1 MKLISICF
9 AVYNNEGALTIL
21 YNEMAEQIKT
31 HFPQYDFE
39 LLFVDDGSSDGSMA
53 ELVELKKRAN
63 DARIKIISLSRNF
76 GQMAAILAG
85 WHAAKGEA
93 VINMAA
99 DLQDPPE
106 QCAAMIKEWEKGSE
120 VVISYRK
127 SHGTPLLNRLSSR
140 LFYRLLLPAVPPGG
154 FDFALLGRKAMDAV
168 NSIKER
174 NSFYQYDILWVGF
187 GVKFIPYDK
196 RRRTIGK
203 SQYDFFKRFGN
214 FMVAFINVSYLPLRL
229 MSLLGIAFA
238 AAGFLYSLS
247 IVHAYYYKATPF
259 QGWAPIMILL
269 LVIGGLIMLMLG
281 VLGEY
286 IWRIFDEV
294 KKRPSYIVR
303 DIL

>member
-1 MKLISICF
+1 MKLISVCF
-9 AVYNNEGALTIL
+9 AVYNNEGAVTIL
-21 YNEMAEQIKT
+21 YNKMVEQLELY
-31 HFPQYDFE
+31 FPQYDFE
-39 LLFVDDGSSDGSMA
+39 LLFVDDGSKDRSLA
-53 ELVELKKRAN
+53 ELVELKKRTN
-63 DARIKIISLSRNF
+63 DDRVKIISLSRNF

-85 WHAAKGEA
+85 WQAAKGDV

-106 QCAAMIKEWEKGSE
+106 QCAAMIREWEKGSD

-127 SHGTPLLNRLSSR
+127 SHRTSLLNRLTSR
-140 LFYRLLLPAVPPGG
+140 LVYRMLLPDVPPGG

-187 GVKFIPYDK
+187 NVKFIPYDK
-196 RRRTIGK
+196 RERTIGK
-203 SQYDFFKRFGN
+203 SQYDFIKRFGN

-229 MSLLGIAFA
+229 MSLLGVAFA
-238 AAGFLYSLS
+238 AAGFLYSIS
-247 IVHAYYYKATPF
+247 IVHAYYFNATPF

-294 KKRPSYIVR
+294 KKRPAYIIKE
-303 DIL
+303 IL